1 MAWLRSVSREQGTN
15 HYTIRITSDTDG
27 DNRGDYGHDVRF
39 ASLLTSDENK
49 DSGSKAFET
58 IRFEED
64 DDFTTFLSRDVSEYI
79 NLTPDIITQGYSI
92 TLDVSAIDSEEL
104 LMHLP
109 RHSVHYRPDKDPRTL
124 ETIFENSLGSHITGI
139 IGTSGDD
146 NIIGTSRNETIR
158 GGAGDDYLQSGG
170 GDDTLLGGAGDDV
183 LTTGS
188 GHDILN
194 GGAGIDV
201 INGGWGGD
209 HLFGDGGDDT
219 LIGHSGSD
227 HICGGDGGDVIN
239 AGWGDDILFGED
251 GADRLIGNKGEDVL
265 HGGAGNDTLIGG
277 QGADKFVIDL
287 TTAGDNGSDII
298 EDFVKVR
305 DKIVFVTDNG
315 DEADL
320 AALGIEITYTNTGS
334 ERYSEITDS
343 SDTSTVYAKIMN
355 KNLTNDGHDI
365 GDSSGYF
372 ELVSATDEIVPSEV

>member
-1 MAWLRSVSREQGTN
+1 MAWLRSISREQGTY

-39 ASLLTSDENK
+39 AALLTSDETK

-64 DDFTTFLSRDVSEYI
+64 DDFSTFLSRDVSEYI

-124 ETIFENSLGSHITGI
+124 ENITENSLGSHITGI

-170 GDDTLLGGAGDDV
+170 GNDVVLGGAGDDV

-194 GGAGIDV
+194 GG
-201 INGGWGGD
+201 N
-209 HLFGDGGDDT
+209 GDDV
-219 LIGHSGSD
+219 LIGGAGDDELKGGSGDDRFILDLRTGSENGTD
-227 HICGGDGGDVIN
+227 DIYSFVKWDYEGDVIIF
-239 AGWGDDILFGED
+239 D
-251 GADRLIGNKGEDVL
+251 
-265 HGGAGNDTLIGG
+265 
-277 QGADKFVIDL
+277 
-287 TTAGDNGSDII
+287 
-298 EDFVKVR
+298 
-305 DKIVFVTDNG
+305 TDNG
-315 DEADL
+315 NETSLSQIGVSVIIDDDNRLTQIVDAADNAIIYATLHGVRLDE
-320 AALGIEITYTNTGS
+320 
-334 ERYSEITDS
+334 
-343 SDTSTVYAKIMN
+343 DTSLDTK
-355 KNLTNDGHDI
+355 
-365 GDSSGYF
+365 YF
-372 ELVSATDEIVPSEV
+372 DVM